1 MAVARS
7 AVVRWL
13 VPVVLM
19 VALRV
24 LLLVL
29 VVALRVLVLVLV
41 VALRV
46 LLMRCGSPGRRASP
60 DVVHGRL

>member
-29 VVALRVLVLVLV
+29 VVALRVL
-41 VALRV
+41 
-46 LLMRCGSPGRRASP
+46 LMRCGSPGRRASP